1 MRRTVEFEAAEYVTD
16 EDDDELEMEDNVED
30 SESHSED
37 EVDVD
42 AEDMEEDDEDEDL
55 GSDDSVHE
63 QEEEEGGSHEQATAM
78 AAAPA
83 PPDAVRVRTRT
94 PVANVTVCDA
104 DALGCGVC
112 FLALRPPI
120 FQCEVGHVVCSDC
133 RVKLE
138 ATPSGNKCH
147 VCGVVAARGGYRRC
161 HAMEHLLDCIRVP
174 CPKAT
179 AHRQV
184 CPHAPCH
191 CPAGESCG
199 FIGSTA
205 ALLDHFAGA
214 HSWPCTSGS
223 KVRAGKAFS
232 ISLRVGFN
240 FVILLADQ
248 DHDRD
253 DGEQPA
259 TTGSVVVPCRLFLL
273 NVTQERLGRA
283 ISVMCIHPHANGVD
297 QPLWTTKCKLAFSH
311 FGSGDE
317 NENLCRSHYH
327 YQASE
332 FKVVST
338 DLSNGLPIPDSCF
351 QFIVPNAVL
360 GDDDKDYIKVK
371 VCISIN

>member
-1 MRRTVEFEAAEYVTD
+1 MWSAPTVASSWRPRRAATSA
-16 EDDDELEMEDNVED
+16 M
-30 SESHSED
+30 
-37 EVDVD
+37 
-42 AEDMEEDDEDEDL
+42 
-55 GSDDSVHE
+55 SVASSPHAA
-63 QEEEEGGSHEQATAM
+63 ATAG
-78 AAAPA
+78 ATPWSTSWTASAFPA
-83 PPDAVRVRTRT
+83 RT
-94 PVANVTVCDA
+94 PLTAAT
-104 DALGCGVC
+104 
-112 FLALRPPI
+112 LRLP
-120 FQCEVGHVVCSDC
+120 
-133 RVKLE
+133 
-138 ATPSGNKCH
+138 TM
-147 VCGVVAARGGYRRC
+147 AR
-161 HAMEHLLDCIRVP
+161 
-174 CPKAT
+174 KAT